1 MGKIKSIKSIG
12 KQPVYNMTVDDVHN
26 YMIQGNVI
34 VKNCDA
40 LRYFCVYWTTG
51 AELDSEK
58 KRRKWRADQYED
70 YENASEADKIQL
82 IEMWGEPM

>member
-12 KQPVYNMTVDDVHN
+12 KQPVYNMTVDDVHI

-34 VKNCDA
+34 VNNCDA

-51 AELDSEK
+51 AELDGEK
-58 KRRKWRADQYED
+58 KCRKWRADQYED
-70 YENASEADKIQL
+70 YENASEADKLQL